1 MKIGTAFPATLPG
14 NDGTFLL
21 NWARQADTGPFSSLG
36 VIDRVVY
43 QNVDPLTMLA
53 AAAAVTSR
61 IRLLTNVLLAPLR
74 SASLLAKQ
82 SATIDLLS
90 GGRLTL
96 GLGVG
101 TRENDFLATG
111 TPFHTRGA
119 DFDQQLAQMA
129 RIWKG
134 QALNDQV
141 EAMGPQPIQPGGP
154 EILLGGTSQKAIN
167 RLKTWGTGFIAG
179 TAPVA
184 YVDQWYRLAERTWQE
199 AERPGR
205 PRLLA
210 CAYYA
215 LGPNTTEQA
224 IQAILN
230 YYGPENGPGIGQM
243 VVSTLS
249 SSKEQVQKTI
259 RAFADIGT
267 DELIFLPALSDPD
280 QLSRLANVL

>member
-1 MKIGTAFPATLPG
+1 MKIGIAFPATLPD

-21 NWARQADTGPFSSLG
+21 NWARRADAGPFSSLG

-43 QNVDPLTMLA
+43 QNVDPLTTLA

-61 IRLLTNVLLAPLR
+61 IRLLTNVLLAPLH

-82 SATIDLLS
+82 SASIDLLS

-101 TRENDFLATG
+101 IREEDFLATNA
-111 TPFHTRGA
+111 PFHTRGA
-119 DFDQQLAQMA
+119 YFDQQLAQMA
-129 RIWKG
+129 RIWQG

-141 EAMGPQPIQPGGP
+141 GAIGPRPIQAGGP
-154 EILLGGTSQKAIN
+154 EILIGALNPKPLH
-167 RLKTWGTGFIAG
+167 RLKMWGTGFIA
-179 TAPVA
+179 AVFPVA
-184 YVDQWYRLAERTWQE
+184 YADQLYRLAEQVWQE
-199 AERPGR
+199 ADRPGR

-215 LGPNTTEQA
+215 LGPNSTEAA
-224 IQAILN
+224 IQAIMQF
-230 YYGPENGPGIGQM
+230 YGPEYGPT
-243 VVSTLS
+243 VASTLS
-249 SSKEQVQKTI
+249 SSKEQVHTTIQK
-259 RAFADIGT
+259 FADIGT